1 MSTTKDARRIRLAEL
16 INARRQAKR
25 VEDAAIADR
34 RAIDAQI
41 LAEFK
46 APDGGKGTVKEAIDD
61 VKLAIAYSLDRK
73 VDDPELVKA
82 FESLPDAVQNIFR
95 FKAEVIEKAYEALP
109 EEQKAIAAKFIT
121 TKPASPSMKL
131 ELAA

>member
-1 MSTTKDARRIRLAEL
+1 MSDTAKTRHARLAEL
-16 INARRQAKR
+16 INERRRAKR

-46 APDGGKGTVKEAIDD
+46 APDGGKGTVRDVIGD

-82 FESLPDAVQNIFR
+82 FESMPEAVQNIFR

-109 EEQKAIAAKFIT
+109 EDQKAIAAKFIT